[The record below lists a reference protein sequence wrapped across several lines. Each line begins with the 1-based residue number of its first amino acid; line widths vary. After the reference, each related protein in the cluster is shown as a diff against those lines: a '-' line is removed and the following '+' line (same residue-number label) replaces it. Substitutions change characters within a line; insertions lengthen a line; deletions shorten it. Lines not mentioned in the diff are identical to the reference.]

1 MGDKARAKAL
11 AREAGVPVV
20 PGVEGEDVSLERD
33 RARSPPSTATP
44 S

>member
-1 MGDKARAKAL
+1 MGDKARAKAR

-20 PGVEGEDVSLERD
+20 PGVEGDDVSLDEV
-33 RARSPPSTATP
+33 RAFAAGTATR